1 MYHIVSSWSAMALEP
16 SEPVAAP
23 PVLRGT
29 HYGTAGVARMT
40 VRAREPRSHQ
50 RPPGSFFD
58 QPVNSTQET
67 RIHQIERGSNVE
79 SRAASQMDEPAG
91 RTGQHACSAGTT
103 RRAAP
108 APAVSHSMRDRLV
121 RLAYRFLWSREDAE
135 DVVQEALTI
144 AHQRTGDL
152 RDSSS
157 RWAWV
162 CRIVVNRC
170 HEHGRQKL
178 RRERHEG
185 PVRLE
190 TQRRLDRQATA
201 DTADDREVLRR
212 ILGELP
218 RRQYEVIVLRHLQ
231 GMSFEQIAD
240 VLEIAP
246 ATVRVHV
253 RSGRETLRR
262 LMLKHAPD
270 WFERATAPSRR
281 RP

>member
-1 MYHIVSSWSAMALEP
+1 MIDRFATLSLWLQSGQYKQNLEASYRIVSKPLPCLPILFLPVAKTHLGRRMYHIVSSWSAMALEP

-121 RLAYRFLWSREDAE
+121 RLAYRFLW
-135 DVVQEALTI
+135 
-144 AHQRTGDL
+144 
-152 RDSSS
+152 
-157 RWAWV
+157 
-162 CRIVVNRC
+162 N
-170 HEHGRQKL
+170 
-178 RRERHEG
+178 
-185 PVRLE
+185 
-190 TQRRLDRQATA
+190 
-201 DTADDREVLRR
+201 
-212 ILGELP
+212 
-218 RRQYEVIVLRHLQ
+218 
-231 GMSFEQIAD
+231 
-240 VLEIAP
+240 
-246 ATVRVHV
+246 
-253 RSGRETLRR
+253 
-262 LMLKHAPD
+262 
-270 WFERATAPSRR
+270 
-281 RP
+281 